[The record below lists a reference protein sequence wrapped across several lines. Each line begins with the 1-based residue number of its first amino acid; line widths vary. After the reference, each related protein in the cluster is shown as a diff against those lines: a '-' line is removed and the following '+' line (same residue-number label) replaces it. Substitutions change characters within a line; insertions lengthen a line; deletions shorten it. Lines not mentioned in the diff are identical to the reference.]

1 MKIIYLAD
9 RVVRAQEL
17 ASALQDNNVFCEV
30 VDVRRIL
37 GLGSL
42 GVFNAPLI
50 GKKYRLLSILK
61 KIREFA
67 PDLVISDT
75 VSLVNVFPLI
85 SKFTESI
92 PLCVRLRGN
101 FWDEVKQRRTAQKTF
116 ANFSRCLLVNSLGN
130 FCLKISDAIFPV
142 CEYLRRVTLEH
153 ISAPNKIFSVFNGV
167 NTTRFNLT
175 VDGSIFKQ
183 KYDLENKKLIVCVS
197 NFNFPEKV
205 RGISYFLP
213 VIKRVLST
221 YKDITFVIIG
231 GGLYHSNLKN
241 AIKRCNLSSRVI
253 MTGFI
258 REVEHVYAAAHI
270 LFYPSFHDSL
280 PTVLLEASASGRPII
295 ASKVGGIPEIIL
307 NNKTGFLFD
316 PYDKKTLGKCFV
328 NLLEDE
334 PLKRKLGNNAR
345 KRIEDRF
352 NWPRIGKRLSR
363 MLHSLIQR

>member
-17 ASALQDNNVFCEV
+17 AHALQDDDIACEV

-37 GLGSL
+37 GLNSL

-50 GKKYRLLSILK
+50 GKKYRLLSIHK

-67 PDLVISDT
+67 PDLVLSDT

-85 SKFTESI
+85 SKFTKSI

-116 ANFSRCLLVNSLGN
+116 ANFSRCLMVNSLGN

-142 CEYLRRVTLEH
+142 CNYLRRVALEH

-167 NTTRFNLT
+167 NTTRFNLA

-205 RGISYFLP
+205 RGITYFLP
-213 VIKRVLST
+213 TIKRVLKI
-221 YKDITFVIIG
+221 YKEVKFTIVG
-231 GGLYHSNLKN
+231 GGLYYSYLDDI
-241 AIKRCNLSSRVI
+241 IKKYNLSSRII
-253 MTGFI
+253 MTGFMKD
-258 REVEHVYAAAHI
+258 VECAYAAADI
-270 LFYPSFHDSL
+270 IFYPSFHDSL
-280 PTVLLEASASGRPII
+280 PTVLLEASASGKPII
-295 ASKVGGIPEIIL
+295 ASKTGGIPEIIV
-307 NNKTGFLFD
+307 NKKTGLLFD
-316 PYDKKTLGKCFV
+316 PYDKKTLINYFGM
-328 NLLEDE
+328 LLEDE
-334 PLKRKLGNNAR
+334 LLRKRLGTNAR
-345 KRIEDRF
+345 KRIEGHF
-352 NWPRIGKRLSR
+352 NWPKVGKRLSGI
-363 MLHSLIQR
+363 LHSLITS